1 MPPEETV
8 SKSPLDKPLHLL
20 TDDDISQLTREDC
33 RRYLKEKGMR
43 RPSWNKSQAIQQ
55 VISLKALLETTPDS
69 DTSPRRKLHIPRPDT
84 RVQQVQKGTD
94 TDAGFS
100 ESAEGTVPYGRKH
113 PKKPDIPG
121 DIAAGSVAV
130 AAGNNLAPSRT
141 TDLGN
146 TPASQLTIFYCG
158 KVNVYDDV
166 PAEKAQAIMHLA
178 ATPLCMPSETPLGA
192 TLAARHSECRLQASS
207 VKLGPD
213 SGMVLMPTM
222 QTGSILFLAVKA
234 IYFSINFFLI
244 SFSLSHPSKTNY
256 AEAVEGHPS
265 RKASVQRYLEK
276 RKDRFKSK
284 RKIGMSSSASSDIYV
299 NHQTGNHTLNEL
311 SSRSNTCSPP
321 TIRLSAARAPTGI
334 MTNNIEMNA
343 RVSTFL
349 NDKDAKE

>member
-1 MPPEETV
+1 MAPEETV

-69 DTSPRRKLHIPRPDT
+69 DTGPRRKLHIPRPDT

-94 TDAGFS
+94 TDAEFS

-113 PKKPDIPG
+113 SKKPDIPG
-121 DIAAGSVAV
+121 EIAAGSVAV

-166 PAEKAQAIMHLA
+166 PAEKARAIMHLA
-178 ATPLCMPSETPLGA
+178 ATPLCVPSETPLGA
-192 TLAARHSECRLQASS
+192 TLAARHSECHLQASS

-213 SGMVLMPTM
+213 SAMVLMPTM
-222 QTGSILFLAVKA
+222 QTGKMSEVTRLRPEESNTF
-234 IYFSINFFLI
+234 YEDNS
-244 SFSLSHPSKTNY
+244 
-256 AEAVEGHPS
+256 EAVEGHPS

-284 RKIGMSSSASSDIYV
+284 RKIGMSSSASLDIYV
-299 NHQTGNHTLNEL
+299 SHQTGNHTLNEL

-321 TIRLSAARAPTGI
+321 TIRLSAAPAPTGI
-334 MTNNIEMNA
+334 MANNIEMNA
-343 RVSTFL
+343 RVSAFL

>member
-222 QTGSILFLAVKA
+222 QTGKMSEVTRLRLEESNTF
-234 IYFSINFFLI
+234 YEDNS
-244 SFSLSHPSKTNY
+244 
-256 AEAVEGHPS
+256 EAVEGHPS

-276 RKDRFKSK
+276 RKDRCQRVK
-284 RKIGMSSSASSDIYV
+284 
-299 NHQTGNHTLNEL
+299 TGWRGTV
-311 SSRSNTCSPP
+311 
-321 TIRLSAARAPTGI
+321 A
-334 MTNNIEMNA
+334 
-343 RVSTFL
+343 V
-349 NDKDAKE
+349 